1 MRQSMYAFAATLMVA
16 PTLLP
21 AQGLTFQVPENCS
34 PVMTVQTRACT
45 VSNFWT
51 CEGDTEGDMWRAD
64 SGQRGPFYL
73 SRTDF
78 EAQWV
83 ESFGLVS
90 GTAQTLKK
98 PSADPASFSDL
109 VENGLDAYDFVIVDQ
124 EGAEERVVGFD
135 QLTGE
140 ETEIDGEPLLVT
152 EFAARITED
161 DEVVYSVEGQQFVS
175 LRHRVFFSGVDTS
188 VRPDED
194 PTTVDRT
201 PVSFAYPDEPGFLAA
216 TPIFGCNAT
225 DISLPR

>member
-1 MRQSMYAFAATLMVA
+1 MRHCTAALTAAVLVA
-16 PTLLP
+16 PTFLA
-21 AQGLTFQVPENCS
+21 AQGRTFQVPENCT

-51 CEGDTEGDMWRAD
+51 CDGESDGDMWRAD

-73 SRTDF
+73 SRTDS

-90 GTAQTLKK
+90 GTAQTLKQ

-161 DEVVYSVEGQQFVS
+161 DELVYAVEGQQYIS

-188 VRPDED
+188 MRPDEE
-194 PTTVDRT
+194 PNTADRT
-201 PVSFAYPDEPGFLAA
+201 PVSFAYPGEPGFLAA
-216 TPIFGCNAT
+216 TPVFGCNAT
-225 DISLPR
+225 DIALRP